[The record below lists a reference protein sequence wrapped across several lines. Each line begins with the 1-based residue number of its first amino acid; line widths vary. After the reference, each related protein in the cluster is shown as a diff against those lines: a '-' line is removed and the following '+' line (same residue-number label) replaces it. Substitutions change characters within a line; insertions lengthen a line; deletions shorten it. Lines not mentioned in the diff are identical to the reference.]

1 MFINDLNQQ
10 SSNYLRRFCV
20 RVQNVVHVRFLL
32 TGFNTFKQLE
42 VRTCISSYKNVS
54 ALPELILKAHE
65 RDVKYLKLSTHATQ

>member
-1 MFINDLNQQ
+1 MFINEK

-42 VRTCISSYKNVS
+42 VRTCISLYKFPFYQN
-54 ALPELILKAHE
+54 LFLKLWNG
-65 RDVKYLKLSTHATQ
+65 VKYLKLSMHATQ